1 MRCMGENRATKGVD
15 PMRWM
20 KIAETGYE
28 VTIAGKVRRC
38 GTTKILKPSN
48 SGSVCLNVGTR
59 DSRIQRTGIS
69 FAISAAVAS
78 MPWTKKRDT
87 GEVKTK

>member
-1 MRCMGENRATKGVD
+1 MTV
-15 PMRWM
+15 WM
-20 KIAETGYE
+20 KIAKTGYE
-28 VTIAGKVRRC
+28 VTITGKVRRC

-69 FAISAAVAS
+69 LAMGAAIATR
-78 MPWTKKRDT
+78 PWTKKRDT
-87 GEVKTK
+87 GEVKIK